1 LITTPGADPS
11 QELEEFANK
20 IVGRDHYLQVAMGQ
34 GQQQIALNYLH
45 RASKEGE
52 WLCLKNVHLAISW
65 LPTLEKELN
74 SMQPHENFR
83 LWLTT
88 ESHPKFSAILLKSS
102 LKITYEAPPGI
113 KKNMQRTYDSW
124 APEYIAKGS
133 VLRAQSM
140 FALAWFHAIIQE
152 RRNFIPQGWSKFY
165 EYSYADLRSS
175 ADIIDKL
182 TANNQT
188 PEWVTIHGLLENAIY
203 GGRVDNDYDFRVLHT
218 YLQLFFNNEVLGK
231 GKQLLLKF

>member
-1 LITTPGADPS
+1 MNTFVCESLNVSTISPPPPNLQKIYKDESNPFEPVLLITTPGADPS
-11 QELEEFANK
+11 QELEDFALK
-20 IVGRDHYLQVAMGQ
+20 TVGRDHYHQVAMGQ
-34 GQQQIALNYLH
+34 GQQQIALNLLRKAY
-45 RASKEGE
+45 REGD

-88 ESHPKFSAILLKSS
+88 EAHLKFPPILLKSS

-113 KKNMQRTYDSW
+113 KKNMTRSYDSW
-124 APEYIAKGS
+124 NTEYLAKGS
-133 VLRAQSM
+133 VLRAQSL
-140 FALAWFHAIIQE
+140 FVLAWFHAVIQE

-165 EYSYADLRSS
+165 EFSPADLRSS

-182 TANNQT
+182 TVNNG
-188 PEWVTIHGLLENAIY
+188 I
-203 GGRVDNDYDFRVLHT
+203 
-218 YLQLFFNNEVLGK
+218 
-231 GKQLLLKF
+231 